1 METQRTFTPHGAP
14 IRNAKLLPVQPPGQ
28 VIGRNREL
36 ASMHVTLKVGS
47 SVLLSGQ
54 PGIGKTALA
63 SVLAAAY
70 IASNPGG
77 VLWFNTTEDDVDLL
91 IARVGRAYGVNAL
104 TVPGE
109 DGSNNA
115 EVVRALLEKNRPLVV
130 LDGLVDLDA
139 AREFVRQ
146 CANKIPVIIANE
158 LPGAGPWTPISLEPL
173 SPEDSIALFR
183 FYSGLFDALY
193 TPDIEGLC
201 KFLGGIPFAI
211 ELAARLVTVDDL
223 TPAELLTTLPSSVG
237 QDSQFM
243 MMSVIFKRL
252 PSPVQAMLL
261 VLSALSSGAATAE
274 LISDLSRVPAPNIIP
289 LMRQLVTRGVAREY
303 ASYGQFAYALQ
314 ESAQLYTRN
323 WLEQYQRLHTTESR
337 ALQSVLTYVE
347 RHARNTSANHDRLA
361 AEMDNIV
368 GAAAF
373 ATATG
378 QAAPVRQMIHA
389 LSQKAGDFIAL
400 RGFQPELEQ
409 LKKLSTLL
417 VAAPAEPTQ
426 GSASA
431 PVTPPAP
438 PETMPGPSEPPAPLT
453 QTAPAQP
460 TPVHIPEPPV
470 DEEATPAVER
480 APIVPRLPVEAE
492 IPAPDEKS
500 TQESTAVRA
509 SFLEQTQGSTPVT
522 DAEPVPAPPAAP
534 EVGEAVPLAERGDWR
549 QPLEP
554 SPDVP
559 PFPLA
564 EAISPETPAG
574 NPPVETQPPVAT
586 SALPEPESVAIVPE
600 QVVEVATEPA
610 VAEPPTS
617 PEDTQTPTPL
627 SLPTIEQQLA
637 DARAAGDLAAQAR
650 LLHTLGQYYADQGKR
665 DEALSYYRQ
674 ALEVYE
680 SNNDNDGILAALDAL
695 AAITAQADD
704 VEGALVYA
712 TRGVNLAQQIGD
724 KDRLGRLQTRLGDVR
739 LALGDTPAAITTYSQ
754 AAETLRGTE
763 NWLAIGM
770 VMTKLGDAYLEQDQ
784 PEEAARMLEP
794 ALAIFRRERHSDY
807 ESRVLGT
814 MGMVYAR
821 LNQWPKAQE
830 FHEQALALARQ
841 HADQVEEA
849 AQLAALA
856 RARELQGDPSGAVN
870 FYRQALHISYLLGD
884 IDLQAENAFELGRLL
899 IDDTRTLMQA
909 AQLLRE
915 SDSLIPNSEARR
927 LLSRADKRLE
937 RTRAAGIAL
946 PPAEGSNR
954 DFAAAAY
961 GGVHGELKPIPL
973 R

>member
-77 VLWFNTTEDDVDLL
+77 VLWFNSTEDDVDLL

-173 SPEDSIALFR
+173 SPEDSVALFR

-252 PSPVQAMLL
+252 PPPVQAMLL

-303 ASYGQFAYALQ
+303 ANYGQFAYALQ

-361 AEMDNIV
+361 AEMDNIM

-373 ATATG
+373 STATG

-409 LKKLSTLL
+409 LKRLSTLL
-417 VAAPAEPTQ
+417 VVAPAELAQ
-426 GSASA
+426 GA
-431 PVTPPAP
+431 PS
-438 PETMPGPSEPPAPLT
+438 ETMPGPSEPRAPLT
-453 QTAPAQP
+453 QTVSAQP

-470 DEEATPAVER
+470 DNEATPAVER
-480 APIVPRLPVEAE
+480 TPFVPRPTIEAE

-500 TQESTAVRA
+500 TQESTAVPA
-509 SFLEQTQGSTPVT
+509 SFLEQTQGGAPVT
-522 DAEPVPAPPAAP
+522 DAEPVQAPPAAS
-534 EVGEAVPLAERGDWR
+534 EVGEAVPLAERGDWS

-559 PFPLA
+559 PFPLV
-564 EAISPETPAG
+564 EEVSPEVPAG
-574 NPPVETQPPVAT
+574 TPPVETQPPVIT
-586 SALPEPESVAIVPE
+586 SAPPEMKPVAVLPEQA
-600 QVVEVATEPA
+600 VEAVTEPA

-617 PEDTQTPTPL
+617 PEDTETPTPL

-637 DARAAGDLAAQAR
+637 DARAGGDLAAQAR

-674 ALEVYE
+674 ALEAYE
-680 SNNDNDGILAALDAL
+680 TNNDNDGILAALDAL

-724 KDRLGRLQTRLGDVR
+724 QDRLGRLQTRLGDVR

-814 MGMVYAR
+814 MGMVYAK

-870 FYRQALHISYLLGD
+870 FYRQALHVSYLLGD
-884 IDLQAENAFELGRLL
+884 TDLQAENAFELGRLL

-961 GGVHGELKPIPL
+961 GGVHGELKPADMPA
-973 R
+973 